1 VSARGNTLAALAQ
14 CAAALEKWQQ
24 FARDNY
30 NPDNGD
36 VSWYME
42 AAEALRA
49 AHDILRAPWTYE
61 LGYSPGNGGL
71 YIIKRVS
78 DDKRTVEAYGGRL
91 LQWQAYPSAWCA
103 PKRYAQRGTA
113 YRAMRKLHANGGR
126 PK

>member
-1 VSARGNTLAALAQ
+1 MSARENTLGALAQ

-30 NPDNGD
+30 PPDY

-42 AAEALRA
+42 AADALRA
-49 AHDILRAPWTYE
+49 AHDLLRAPWTYA
-61 LGYSPGNGGL
+61 LGYNPGNGGP

-91 LQWQAYPSAWCA
+91 LQWQAYPSAWSA

-113 YRAMRKLHANGGR
+113 YRAMQKLQANGGR